1 MEYTQVQECRIT
13 VHINGETVG
22 LQQWELD
29 DLANLGVL
37 NELPDTM
44 NNAYSA
50 RDISILTGWLAQNG
64 ISTVGFRIDDSTVRM
79 RDELSTSATSS

>member
-29 DLANLGVL
+29 HLANLGVL

-50 RDISILTGWLAQNG
+50 RDSDTDWLAGTERDIDSG
-64 ISTVGFRIDDSTVRM
+64 IQDR
-79 RDELSTSATSS
+79 